1 MTASWHGFQHVT
13 QDVRHTAV
21 LQRPH
26 SSFTCQVLFGE
37 AALHTHQAAQ
47 QLPPRC
53 AMGWLLLAHTT
64 KAFAATLLH
73 SLDFSRSNTAFQQVM
88 AAPGLY
94 TLR

>member
-13 QDVRHTAV
+13 QDVMHTTV

-26 SSFTCQVLFGE
+26 HSSSCQVLFGE

-47 QLPPRC
+47 QLPLQC
-53 AMGWLLLAHTT
+53 TMGWLLLAFVT

-73 SLDFSRSNTAFQQVM
+73 SVDFSRSNTAFQQAM
-88 AAPGLY
+88 AALGIFRLK
-94 TLR
+94 